1 MQTCTPH
8 VLRIMRN
15 GRAALRA
22 AVLGTSRLRSRRRRA
37 LVVIGAGIAL
47 WVLSPKC
54 LNHKGKDTRHTNQH
68 NPPSKRRARYARVDT
83 DKCNGCGLCISA
95 CPRKAIVLVDGVARI
110 DLQRCEGRGECIDRC
125 PMGAISLDTESGG
138 DGLMSQREGETER

>member
-1 MQTCTPH
+1 
-8 VLRIMRN
+8 MRN

-22 AVLGTSRLRSRRRRA
+22 AVLGTGRLRSRRRRA

-54 LNHKGKDTRHTNQH
+54 LNHKGADAKDTDQD
-68 NPPSKRRARYARVDT
+68 NPRSKRRARYARVDT
-83 DKCNGCGLCISA
+83 ERCNGCGLCVSA
-95 CPRKAIVLVDGVARI
+95 CPRKAIVVLDGVARI

-125 PMGAISLDTESGG
+125 PLGVISLHTVSGG
-138 DGLMSQREGETER
+138 DGLMSKGEGETER